1 MMDNLSIQ
9 PLAVIIVHGIA
20 MISSYFRK
28 KKILLM
34 TGQVIIY
41 VTIFFN
47 RKCHIYKTAEVRY
60 NPK

>member
-28 KKILLM
+28 KKNIIDDWPGNYICDDIL
-34 TGQVIIY
+34 
-41 VTIFFN
+41 
-47 RKCHIYKTAEVRY
+47 
-60 NPK
+60 